1 MTEVETARALYD
13 RIRQDS
19 RCRQHPGGMAPYRVV
34 NFIARMMQ
42 RDPFAVLNAIG
53 VERVANDDADLS
65 NPDTR

>member
-1 MTEVETARALYD
+1 MT
-13 RIRQDS
+13 
-19 RCRQHPGGMAPYRVV
+19 GGTRSHVYNSL

-53 VERVANDDADLS
+53 VERVANADLS